1 MTMQNNWR
9 NIVKERFKN
18 RKIEP
23 KHNLWKELE
32 KQLDQHNTKP
42 TRRIRSSYLVVA
54 SMVLLIGVSVF
65 VFRQVSQRS
74 TPHSAIVHR
83 FDSEQEV
90 QLFSKT
96 KDSIQSIDVITPAKQ
111 KELPVEEV
119 KCSSNT
125 KGVLHQTKSASEV
138 DKYVEEIFKDISVEK
153 IMTQVERE
161 IELEQ
166 RIETIYN
173 AMGFRE
179 ISVEELLQ
187 IASVEAKMEQYV
199 ENKLNREGK
208 LSETEKNSFKERV
221 YSFFEK
227 ISDEYDK
234 LKVAFVE

>member
-1 MTMQNNWR
+1 M
-9 NIVKERFKN
+9 
-18 RKIEP
+18 
-23 KHNLWKELE
+23 
-32 KQLDQHNTKP
+32 
-42 TRRIRSSYLVVA
+42 
-54 SMVLLIGVSVF
+54 
-65 VFRQVSQRS
+65 
-74 TPHSAIVHR
+74 
-83 FDSEQEV
+83 
-90 QLFSKT
+90 
-96 KDSIQSIDVITPAKQ
+96 
-111 KELPVEEV
+111 PVEEV
-119 KCSSNT
+119 KYSSNT

-227 ISDEYDK
+227 ISDQYDK

>member
-111 KELPVEEV
+111 EELPVEEV
-119 KCSSNT
+119 KYSSNT
-125 KGVLHQTKSASEV
+125 KGVLHQTKSTSEV
-138 DKYVEEIFKDISVEK
+138 DK
-153 IMTQVERE
+153 
-161 IELEQ
+161 
-166 RIETIYN
+166 
-173 AMGFRE
+173 
-179 ISVEELLQ
+179 
-187 IASVEAKMEQYV
+187 
-199 ENKLNREGK
+199 
-208 LSETEKNSFKERV
+208 
-221 YSFFEK
+221 
-227 ISDEYDK
+227 
-234 LKVAFVE
+234 